1 MPDDDRPQTPREWET
16 WLATTRKTITKV
28 ISRADGAPD
37 EREPRVIHVDCRNRS
52 RLALLPAYEPEG
64 LA

>member
-1 MPDDDRPQTPREWET
+1 MPDDDRPQTPHERET

-28 ISRADGAPD
+28 IIREDGAPN
-37 EREPRVIHVDCRNRS
+37 EHQPRLIPADCRNRS
-52 RLALLPAYEPEG
+52 HPVLLPAYEPEG